1 MIGKGRC
8 RRSGMVQVKIDGVRK
23 TSGGRRLGI
32 QRTMLL
38 DSLFGWEKDRAS
50 TSRQSVSLVVRD
62 VLNDAIASCSSGV
75 GLLA

>member
-1 MIGKGRC
+1 MVYPGIDVV
-8 RRSGMVQVKIDGVRK
+8 SGAMMNDI
-23 TSGGRRLGI
+23 SGGRRLGI